1 MLLWLIYKSS
11 LGSNIVNVLHSSP
24 FKVIRFVWLDFIWV
38 MSSGRNTI
46 ITQYIETYKIE
57 ALDNNLTVIII
68 FCTITSI
75 MLIIEGHTKYINQG

>member
-11 LGSNIVNVLHSSP
+11 LDSDIINVLHSSP
-24 FKVIRFVWLDFIWV
+24 FKVTRFVWLDFIWV

-46 ITQYIETYKIE
+46 ITQYVETYKIE
-57 ALDNNLTVIII
+57 ALDNNLITIVI

-75 MLIIEGHTKYINQG
+75 MLMIKGHTKYINQG